1 MWGSDVKRYNFEWI
15 ASPQPQACNWEKETP
30 LRPTQGTF
38 LSRTIRIENEFLC
51 FCLVSIEPVGGEELK
66 LQNHGC
72 CLYYVDQ
79 VTFLYSPNLLTPQLP
94 LSSSVLCLLPLVP
107 ASCRE
112 LNGKW
117 TLPSPPHCHSLPRRK
132 LSPHVMDSI
141 NLHLEHL
148 HPLKVSGEL
157 WIMASD

>member
-1 MWGSDVKRYNFEWI
+1 MLRGIILNGLPP
-15 ASPQPQACNWEKETP
+15 PQPQACNWEKETP

-94 LSSSVLCLLPLVP
+94 LSSSVLFV
-107 ASCRE
+107 ASCSCTLQGIKRQVDITIPP
-112 LNGKW
+112 
-117 TLPSPPHCHSLPRRK
+117 TLPFSSKKKTFTTCDGQYQSTLGAFASP
-132 LSPHVMDSI
+132 
-141 NLHLEHL
+141 
-148 HPLKVSGEL
+148 
-157 WIMASD
+157 